1 MRKFHEKNSSVTNR
15 TTWWLMTVQPHCM
28 FQLAYTLD
36 QMKKKLCSPK
46 KLTRCVEI
54 FTSQKLN
61 NNEFYRFGNATF
73 PLRDSP
79 NSEPDATSEIRSF
92 GGKSKWF

>member
-28 FQLAYTLD
+28 LLAYTLD